1 MPKRRTADKQY
12 ADISQDIDIDKLR
25 DSIKSD
31 FQNFID
37 PRLAERSLYP
47 AWYLFL
53 VIICGYLAGCN
64 TLDDIAHFA
73 YLRRVWFSSL
83 NDMNLGVP
91 SYDTLWWFLAR
102 TEPEAF
108 KGLLSRWLSKIP
120 LDFRDKLL
128 MIDGKRLRGVSDNEH
143 ISHIVELFAAE
154 RCIVIAQEKVPEKRD
169 ERQALS
175 QLLQAVDVKGALISM
190 DALFCHRSDLKKILD
205 KGADYLVGLK
215 GNQPKLEDEVFHYFD
230 QAKLYNY
237 EGTGI
242 DSHISC
248 EKDHGRME
256 SREVRT
262 LTELDWLEQ
271 AEVWTI
277 RTIIEVKSERVIKGK
292 TETGTRYYLSSRS
305 GSAEYFAKNIRGHW
319 GIENVL
325 HHVIDVVFREDAS
338 LADAGNT
345 AENMSLLRRLAA
357 NIVRTVD
364 PGRGMAEARRAATYE
379 PNYLLGLLSRT
390 FVK

>member
-12 ADISQDIDIDKLR
+12 DDILQDIDIDKLR

-31 FQNFID
+31 FQSFID
-37 PRLAERSLYP
+37 PRSAERSLYP

-53 VIICGYLAGCN
+53 IIICGYLAGCN
-64 TLDDIAHFA
+64 TLEDIAHFA

-102 TEPEAF
+102 TEPKSF
-108 KGLLSRWLSKIP
+108 KGLLSRWLSKLP

-154 RCIVIAQEKVPEKRD
+154 KCIVIAQEKVPEKRD

-175 QLLQAVDVKGALISM
+175 QLLQAVDVEGALISM

-215 GNQPKLEDEVFHYFD
+215 GNQPTLEDEVFHYFD
-230 QAKLYNY
+230 QAMLCNY

-248 EKDHGRME
+248 EKDHGRIE

-262 LTELDWLEQ
+262 LTELEWLEQ

-292 TETGTRYYLSSRS
+292 TETGTRYYLSSRK

-325 HHVIDVVFREDAS
+325 HHVIDVVFMEDAS